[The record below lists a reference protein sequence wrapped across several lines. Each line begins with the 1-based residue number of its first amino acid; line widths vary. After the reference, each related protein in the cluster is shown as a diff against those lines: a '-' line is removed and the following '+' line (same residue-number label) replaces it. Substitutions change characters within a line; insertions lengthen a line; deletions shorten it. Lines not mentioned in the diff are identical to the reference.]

1 MDDGRKVIT
10 IAHPEQS
17 SGELKRVLH
26 SYCDTGIRL
35 FSLLFA
41 LIVTYM
47 TYRIE
52 NKIIQY
58 KKK

>member
-1 MDDGRKVIT
+1 M
-10 IAHPEQS
+10 
-17 SGELKRVLH
+17 VLH
-26 SYCDTGIRL
+26 SYNDIGIRL

-58 KKK
+58 KKSLKMEETGEQM